1 MNIIV
6 PSFTINNIPYSLKSP
21 NHSMNRKNYTIL
33 ERKFGNKVLILF
45 TQSI

>member
-6 PSFTINNIPYSLKSP
+6 PSFTINKNYSLKSP

-33 ERKFGNKVLILF
+33 ERKFGNKVLIPF

>member
-6 PSFTINNIPYSLKSP
+6 PSFTINKNYSPKSP
-21 NHSMNRKNYTIL
+21 KLFHEIKNYTIL
-33 ERKFGNKVLILF
+33 ERKISNRVLIPS